1 MSTYYSTLGV
11 EKNASQDEIKKA
23 YRKLAMKYHPD
34 KNPGD
39 AAAEAKFK
47 EISNAYAVL
56 SDEQKRAQYDR
67 YGEAGVNGNQG
78 FPGGGFGGGG
88 FGGFSNVEDIF
99 SAFGDIFGSGGFG
112 EAFGGQ
118 GTRSAGNNR
127 AGSHLRIQLKLSL
140 EESAEGV
147 TKKLKVKKYVAC
159 DACNSS
165 GTEGGSNS
173 RSACSTCN
181 GSGEVRN
188 ISRTMFGNFVQVSAC
203 PKCHGEGEIITNKCK
218 KCHGDGRIK
227 GEEQVEVKIPAGAV
241 EGHYLNVSGAGNAGI
256 RGARA
261 GDLRVEIYEEPHEH
275 FQRDGLNIYT
285 DVDISFPDAALGTEI
300 EVPTLN
306 GKAKLQ
312 IDAGIQ
318 GGKMLRMRAKGI
330 PEVNRPSN
338 RGDQFV
344 RINVYTPDKLSREAQ
359 DLLQKLKN
367 LPEMKP
373 SKDKKDKRSFFD
385 KIFG

>member
-1 MSTYYSTLGV
+1 MSKYYNLLGV
-11 EKNASQDEIKKA
+11 EKNATQDEIKKA

-39 AAAEAKFK
+39 ATAEAKFK
-47 EISNAYAVL
+47 EIANAYAVL
-56 SDEQKRAQYDR
+56 SDEQKRANYDR
-67 YGEAGVNGNQG
+67 FGEAGVNGNQG
-78 FPGGGFGGGG
+78 FPGGGFSGAGGG
-88 FGGFSNVEDIF
+88 FSSVEDIF
-99 SAFGDIFGSGGFG
+99 SAFGDIFGSAGGFG
-112 EAFGGQ
+112 DAFGGQ
-118 GTRSAGNNR
+118 STRSAGNNR

-147 TKKLKVKKYVAC
+147 EKKLKVKKYIAC
-159 DACNSS
+159 DACKAS
-165 GTEGGSNS
+165 GSENGS
-173 RSACSTCN
+173 RDRKVCTTCN
-181 GSGEVRN
+181 GSGEVRTV
-188 ISRTMFGNFVQVSAC
+188 SRTMFGNFVQVNPC
-203 PKCHGEGEIITNKCK
+203 PSCQGEGEIITHKCK

-227 GEEQVEVKIPAGAV
+227 GEEFVEVKIPAGAV

-285 DVDISFPDAALGTEI
+285 DIEISFPDAALGTEI
-300 EVPTLN
+300 EVPTLG

-318 GGKMLRMRAKGI
+318 SGKMLRMRTKGI

-338 RGDQFV
+338 RGDQYV
-344 RINVYTPDKLSREAQ
+344 RVNVYTPDKLSKEAQ
-359 DLLQKLKN
+359 QLLQQLSN

-373 SKDKKDKRSFFD
+373 SKEKKDKRSFFD